1 MECMADGFRT
11 CGDACGALARAFVRT
26 SEGRDRRFPMFEKV
40 DVRVAEPK
48 MLVYTFGGV
57 VESSMQEKVAMI
69 RDTFEIFEMAGI
81 EVGIQVI
88 KTDTAM
94 I

>member
-1 MECMADGFRT
+1 
-11 CGDACGALARAFVRT
+11 
-26 SEGRDRRFPMFEKV
+26 MFEKV
-40 DVRVAEPK
+40 NVRVAEPK